1 MFMKFQN
8 FVFNEDLI
16 AVDIDGSY
24 LDLHN
29 NYKFISVIRKS
40 NEVELHWS
48 KLVGDWVESELPES
62 ITFKILDVKYFDIR
76 GSVESGSS
84 LEEVGFFLDFSLGKV
99 EFNGSNKPYSD
110 ANVLVFRFIG
120 GAEVAIIGSSIKC
133 LIC

>member
-1 MFMKFQN
+1 MKFQN

-84 LEEVGFFLDFSLGKV
+84 LEEVGFFLDSTLGKV
-99 EFNGSNKPYSD
+99 EYNGSNKPYSD